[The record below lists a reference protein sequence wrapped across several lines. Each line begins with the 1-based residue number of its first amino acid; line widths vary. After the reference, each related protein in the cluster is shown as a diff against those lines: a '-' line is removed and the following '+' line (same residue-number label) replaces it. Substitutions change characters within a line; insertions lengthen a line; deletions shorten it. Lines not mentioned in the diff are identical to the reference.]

1 VTTTAGPADRRSVAF
16 PGGAALTGGD
26 GTWVLADA
34 APARSL
40 GPALVVGLRHGGPV
54 HLVVDDAAGLL
65 TRRALQFAEPPVVW
79 FAAGS
84 TLEVVQPEPL
94 PIPPPIDP
102 GVVAFA
108 DLITAAGA
116 HPVVEHGRLVA
127 EVEGLEVARV
137 VVDEHGPHLEV
148 GVGRFDREANAL
160 IGAQTLE
167 SVVELVAHHRHPGA
181 EPHPLNRLAA
191 ARGLRARV
199 VADPAL
205 VGAAFLTPVASVME
219 APDLRTPWPA
229 PAVGVDLDGG
239 ALVVVCSVGVDLDL
253 VPAAADA
260 RLADGREARLILAVP
275 ERDAHDVTGQLAALL
290 RDPAEIITL

>member
-1 VTTTAGPADRRSVAF
+1 
-16 PGGAALTGGD
+16 
-26 GTWVLADA
+26 
-34 APARSL
+34 
-40 GPALVVGLRHGGPV
+40 
-54 HLVVDDAAGLL
+54 
-65 TRRALQFAEPPVVW
+65 VW